1 MTHDFGR
8 SRRVSPFHVGLA
20 GTLAIM
26 LAGLTGCGYNL
37 PLLARPAA
45 TAAPQA
51 VATRRAKESHKD
63 AEPTAKAE
71 TRSRHGKA
79 GHAGVPRNEPPH
91 DTSLRGQLAEARER
105 TALLPPDSY
114 WPYHIATLCVALD
127 SIDAAQ
133 VALNQSLAH
142 DPGYAPALALVSKL
156 DYAAG
161 RYDDAIAVLETARM
175 AAQRNSKDL
184 APELLAG
191 LALHYDAAG
200 RPADAREALASVPAS
215 EHKAADAAAAA
226 IALRHADRVAGAGLA
241 EAAVHD
247 SPNSAACQNN
257 AGIARLQ
264 AGDVKA
270 ARMAFHKAIAL
281 DPRLA
286 GPYYNL
292 AILEKYYTMDDA
304 AALSWF
310 AQYRA
315 LSNDDPDGLAQ
326 VLGHGEQKD
335 LAEGS
340 KP

>member
-1 MTHDFGR
+1 MRHDFGR
-8 SRRVSPFHVGLA
+8 SRRLSPLHLGLA
-20 GTLAIM
+20 STLALTLTG
-26 LAGLTGCGYNL
+26 LAGCGYNL
-37 PLLARPAA
+37 PLLARPDA

-51 VATRRAKESHKD
+51 VAARPVKD
-63 AEPTAKAE
+63 
-71 TRSRHGKA
+71 
-79 GHAGVPRNEPPH
+79 N
-91 DTSLRGQLAEARER
+91 SLHGQLAEARER
-105 TALLPPDSY
+105 AALLPPDSY
-114 WPYHIATLCVALD
+114 WPYHIATLCVAID
-127 SIDAAQ
+127 SLDAAQ
-133 VALNQSLAH
+133 VALNQSLARN
-142 DPGYAPALALVSKL
+142 PGYAPALALLSKL
-156 DYAAG
+156 DYTAG
-161 RYDDAIAVLETARM
+161 RHDDAIAVLESARM

-184 APELLAG
+184 GPELLAG

-200 RPADAREALASVPAS
+200 RDADAREALAAVPPS
-215 EHKAADAAAAA
+215 EHRAADAAGAA

-241 EAAVHD
+241 ESAVHD

-257 AGIARLQ
+257 AGIARLR

-270 ARMAFHKAIAL
+270 ARKAFLKAIEL
-281 DPRLA
+281 DPKLA

-292 AILEKYYTMDDA
+292 AILEKYYTLDDA

-326 VLGHGEQKD
+326 VLGQGEQRD